1 MYPIFQLP
9 EGHKDPHYTRHMPD
23 YFTRPDYLPY
33 SGPHTRDTHAHH
45 DHLLAVLLVSLPLS
59 IQITTH
65 FTRMGKREGG
75 ERGARSRIRSRG
87 HFAEKT

>member
-1 MYPIFQLP
+1 
-9 EGHKDPHYTRHMPD
+9 MPD

-33 SGPHTRDTHAHH
+33 SGPHTRDIHAHH

-59 IQITTH
+59 IQIITH

-75 ERGARSRIRSRG
+75 GKGGLGAELGLEVISRKKRSLQQPQIK
-87 HFAEKT
+87 HNEPKHE

>member
-1 MYPIFQLP
+1 
-9 EGHKDPHYTRHMPD
+9 MPD

-59 IQITTH
+59 IQIITH
-65 FTRMGKREGG
+65 FTSMGKGEGEG
-75 ERGARSRIRSRG
+75 DRGKGAELGLEVISRKKRSLQQPQIK
-87 HFAEKT
+87 HNEPKHE